1 VASPAAKGIPFRNC
15 RRPGVNISNLVVRNQ
30 VDIARSGDGQ
40 HQQRAFELE
49 CNDDGEDRAEYG
61 LEHTIIRRILERIRS
76 TPAWCSGVIILA
88 TILVVEDDI
97 LLSLDTSDALK
108 DAGYDVIAAAN
119 ADEAIKVLE
128 TRNDIRTIF
137 TDINMPGSMD
147 GLKLAAAV
155 RDRWPPVHI
164 IVTSGMRAP
173 HRDEMPAN
181 SAFIAK
187 PYRSAEVLEAV
198 CSFE

>member
-1 VASPAAKGIPFRNC
+1 M
-15 RRPGVNISNLVVRNQ
+15 
-30 VDIARSGDGQ
+30 
-40 HQQRAFELE
+40 
-49 CNDDGEDRAEYG
+49 
-61 LEHTIIRRILERIRS
+61 
-76 TPAWCSGVIILA
+76 A

-97 LLSLDTSDALK
+97 LLSLDTSEALE

-155 RDRWPPVHI
+155 RDRWPPVNI
-164 IVTSGMRAP
+164 IITTGMKAPTS
-173 HRDEMPAN
+173 DKLPAN
-181 SAFIAK
+181 SIFIAK
-187 PYRSAEVLEAV
+187 PYRNDKVLEAV
-198 CSFE
+198 HSFE